1 MKDLPLNRTDD
12 PIGEC
17 FVCDEPI
24 GGRGRPWLR
33 HQVEVP
39 MGQGSIHQ
47 WKDVCLECIRA
58 EENGPDSP

>member
-17 FVCDEPI
+17 FVCDEAI
-24 GGRGRPWLR
+24 GGRGRPWMR
-33 HQVEVP
+33 HEV
-39 MGQGSIHQ
+39 GTTQGMR

-58 EENGPDSP
+58 EEDGPQSP